1 MMREIATGETKPKMK
16 RRQYEK
22 ELRKLQDD
30 QAALEGRIF
39 VPEKY

>member
-1 MMREIATGETKPKMK
+1 MMREIATGETKPRMK
-16 RRQYEK
+16 RKQYEK

-30 QAALEGRIF
+30 QAALEARTF